1 MHAGEELSLPRHENN
16 LNIDSAS
23 FEHSLAKVRDMEKRR
38 AGKSGLEISRLGL
51 GTMTWGRDTDTH
63 EAADQC
69 RAYIEAGGNFFDT
82 ASTYGDG
89 DSERVLGGLIGTLF
103 QRSEVAIAT
112 KAGISFPDGE
122 KTVNNSRQA
131 LIAELDRSL
140 QRLETDYI
148 DIWQIHC
155 WDPFNP
161 LEDSLS
167 ALDYAYSSGKARYVG
182 LSNFSGW
189 QSARAI
195 TIQESN
201 SAKAP
206 IVTHQ
211 VEYSLLNRS
220 AEEEILPCADETAIG
235 VLAWAPLGRGVL
247 TGKYRNGIPSDSRAA
262 APHFVK
268 HVEPYLNDA
277 SSRIVE
283 AVTVAAQGLGFSP
296 LEVALAWV
304 RDTPGITSAIVG
316 ARTGAQLRG
325 ILKSEEVLL
334 PQIVREALDEVS
346 SQ

>member
-1 MHAGEELSLPRHENN
+1 
-16 LNIDSAS
+16 
-23 FEHSLAKVRDMEKRR
+23 MEMRR
-38 AGKSGLEISRLGL
+38 AGNSGLSLSRLGL

-69 RAYIEAGGNFFDT
+69 RAFIEAGGNFIDT
-82 ASTYGDG
+82 SSTYGDG
-89 DSERVLGGLIGTLF
+89 DSERVIGGLIGTLF
-103 QRSEVAIAT
+103 KREEVAIAT
-112 KAGISFPDGE
+112 KAGISFPDGVR
-122 KTVNNSRQA
+122 TINNSRQS
-131 LIAELDRSL
+131 LIAELDKSL
-140 QRLETDYI
+140 SRLETDYV
-148 DIWQIHC
+148 DIWQIHA
-155 WDPFNP
+155 WDPFTP
-161 LEDSLS
+161 LEDTLS

-182 LSNFSGW
+182 ISNFSGW

-220 AEEEILPCADETAIG
+220 IEDEILPCADETGIG
-235 VLAWAPLGRGVL
+235 ILAWAPLGRGVL
-247 TGKYRNGIPSDSRAA
+247 TGKYRKGVPSDSRAA

-268 HVEPYLNDA
+268 HVEPYL
-277 SSRIVE
+277 REKPQRVVE
-283 AVTVAAQGLGFSP
+283 AVAVAAEGLGFAP

-325 ILKSEEVLL
+325 ILTSEEIVL
-334 PQIVREALDEVS
+334 PGVVRDALNEIS
-346 SQ
+346 AP